1 MAGPHSRLRRL
12 SCDACWRRSGEFLQQ
27 LLGFTRFTQLEVTG
41 ISWGL
46 QFEIDGVSQSL
57 WGHHRS
63 RDSGEAMA
71 QKYGKDDVLPALC
84 GQLKVVQA
92 IRRGWC
98 LLTPQARC
106 ARRPFTEGRLLPKPS
121 PLVSAPLGLDKADDQ
136 GEDTDS
142 ESGSESS
149 RASSCDCGSIGEDV
163 AITPVFAQRAI

>member
-98 LLTPQARC
+98 LLTPQARR

-121 PLVSAPLGLDKADDQ
+121 PLVSARWVSTRRTTKVRIQIQNLGL
-136 GEDTDS
+136 
-142 ESGSESS
+142 
-149 RASSCDCGSIGEDV
+149 RAHGHLR
-163 AITPVFAQRAI
+163 ATPGR